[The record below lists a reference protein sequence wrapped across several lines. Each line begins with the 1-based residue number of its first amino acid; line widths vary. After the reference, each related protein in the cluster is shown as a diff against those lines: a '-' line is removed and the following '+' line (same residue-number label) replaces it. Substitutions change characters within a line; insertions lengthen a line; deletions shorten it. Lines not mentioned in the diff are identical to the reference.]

1 MIEVITDCPHI
12 IFLHRLTIEGNQK
25 EYMST
30 RSNIAIELPDGT
42 IKVIYVHSDG
52 YPNGV
57 GHCLLTYW
65 KYEVNAK
72 KLFAFGNAS
81 SLGSTL
87 EDCSFYARDWGRE
100 EEKARTY
107 NNEWCFLHDM
117 SGDIFIEYIYLF
129 KKGHWYVSE
138 QKSLKAP
145 KDYYDQDKRASIAYL
160 TKMVR
165 IESHKHY
172 KPEEDAGKMTEKE
185 MVAQIGERIGKVF
198 KPEDV
203 LVQGGRVNKKKMN

>member
-1 MIEVITDCPHI
+1 
-12 IFLHRLTIEGNQK
+12 
-25 EYMST
+25 MST
-30 RSNIAIELPDGT
+30 RSNIAIELPDG
-42 IKVIYVHSDG
+42 KVKAIYVHSDG

-81 SLGSTL
+81 SLGSDL
-87 EDCSFYARDWGRE
+87 KDCSFYERDWGRD

-107 NNEWCFLHDM
+107 NNEWCFLNDM

-138 QKSLKAP
+138 QKSSKHQKITTTRIDTPLSHTLLKWSGL
-145 KDYYDQDKRASIAYL
+145 KNTHTICQ
-160 TKMVR
+160 
-165 IESHKHY
+165 
-172 KPEEDAGKMTEKE
+172 
-185 MVAQIGERIGKVF
+185 
-198 KPEDV
+198 
-203 LVQGGRVNKKKMN
+203 KKTLAR

>member
-1 MIEVITDCPHI
+1 
-12 IFLHRLTIEGNQK
+12 
-25 EYMST
+25 MST
-30 RSNIAIELPDGT
+30 RSNIAIEDEKGK
-42 IKVIYVHSDG
+42 IHAIYVHSDG

-57 GHCLLTYW
+57 GHCLLENYNSF
-65 KYEVNAK
+65 KKAK
-72 KLFAFGNAS
+72 ELFQFGNAS

-87 EDCSFYARDWGRE
+87 KECSFYARDWGRS

-107 NNEWCFLHDM
+107 NNEWCFLNDM

-138 QKSLKAP
+138 QKSIKAP
-145 KDYYDQDKRASIAYL
+145 KDHHDQDRHASLPYL

-172 KPEEDAGKMTEKE
+172 KPEEDAGKMTEKQ
-185 MVAQIGERIGKVF
+185 MVAQIGSLLSKKF
-198 KPEDV
+198 KPDQMM
-203 LVQGGRVNKKKMN
+203 VQGGTLNKKKFN

>member
-1 MIEVITDCPHI
+1 
-12 IFLHRLTIEGNQK
+12 
-25 EYMST
+25 MST
-30 RSNIAIELPDGT
+30 RSNIAIELPDG
-42 IKVIYVHSDG
+42 KVKAIYVHSDG

-57 GHCLLTYW
+57 GHCLLQFW
-65 KYEVNAK
+65 RHEINAK

-81 SLGSTL
+81 SLGSDL
-87 EDCSFYARDWGRE
+87 KECSFYARDWGRD

-107 NNEWCFLHDM
+107 NNEWCFLNEM

-129 KKGHWYVSE
+129 KKGKWYVSE
-138 QKSLKAP
+138 QKSIKAP
-145 KDYYDQDKRASIAYL
+145 KDHYDQDRHASISYL

-165 IESHKHY
+165 IESHKDY
-172 KPEEDAGKMTEKE
+172 RPDKINPEQPTEKQ
-185 MVAQIGERIGKVF
+185 MVAQIGDMIGKIF

>member
-1 MIEVITDCPHI
+1 
-12 IFLHRLTIEGNQK
+12 
-25 EYMST
+25 MST
-30 RSNIAIELPDGT
+30 RSNIAIEDEKGK
-42 IKVIYVHSDG
+42 IHAIYVHSDG

-81 SLGSTL
+81 SLGSDL
-87 EDCSFYARDWGRE
+87 KDCSFYARDWGRD

-107 NNEWCFLHDM
+107 NNEWCFLNDM

-138 QKSLKAP
+138 QKSIKAP
-145 KDYYDQDKRASIAYL
+145 KDFYDQDRRASIPYL

-165 IESHKHY
+165 VEEHPHY

-185 MVAQIGERIGKVF
+185 MVSQIGELLSKHF
-198 KPEDV
+198 KPDQMM
-203 LVQGGRVNKKKMN
+203 VQGGRVNKKKSN